1 MQSKQSDIE
10 KIINQP
16 QMFFI
21 HSEYTVQLHPE
32 NEVSQEETSLYEAP
46 ADDGFAQNTTTWD

>member
-1 MQSKQSDIE
+1 MQLKQFDTE
-10 KIINQP
+10 KRINEP
-16 QMFFI
+16 QIFFI

-32 NEVSQEETSLYEAP
+32 NEVSQEETALYEAP